1 MQVGLALFQERLDK
15 MELKKYKLADI
26 AKIEISGVDKKT
38 IEGETPVRLCN
49 FVDVYYNWAITKD
62 KAKRFMIASAK
73 QSEID
78 RFSIGKG
85 MVAIT
90 KDSETKYDIGVA
102 TYIADNF
109 DNVVLG
115 YHCALITPNP
125 TIVDGK
131 YLNAFMHTQY
141 IQKYFENNASGS
153 GQRYTLSNDTI
164 GNIPVLL
171 LSIEKQQT
179 IGKVLADIDR
189 KIELNKQIND
199 NLEAM
204 AKQLYD
210 YWFVQF
216 DFPNE
221 EGKPYK
227 SNGGAMVWNEKLKRE
242 IPQYW
247 STLPISTILDKYPT
261 TKRYETKEYL
271 SQGKYPIIDQGDTY
285 IVGYTNEDDNLLTRH
300 PAVLFGDHSTKVK
313 FLDFDFARGA
323 DGTHILYSSND
334 AVSQYYLY
342 LAVSTLQIP
351 NPGYSRH
358 FKYLKELPI
367 VIPSLSIAIKFA
379 NIVKPLF
386 KKWTNNI
393 FNNIALTKQRNEL
406 LPLLING
413 QASVNYHLSASFLS
427 SLILYRDQY
436 KFCPMKE
443 TIIQTVLDGMRAVL
457 TEKQLELLTDVTR
470 KALSECEITPKLA
483 EEEQRNKENAELL
496 GAFISSKKVEGC
508 SDKTI
513 HYYKSSIEKLIAT
526 VKKNVCD
533 ISTNDIRCY
542 LAEQQ
547 EQRGL
552 SKVTIDNLRRIYS
565 SFFSWLED
573 EDYITKSPVRRIH
586 KVRTDALVKEVLTDE
601 NIEVLRDSCQEL
613 RDIAMIDLLLSTGMR
628 VGELVKINREDI
640 DFQERQCVVFG
651 KGNKEREVYFNARTK
666 IHLKKYLE
674 QRTDTNPALF
684 VSLHEPHT
692 RLTIS
697 GVEVRLRQL
706 GKRVNLNKVHPH
718 KFRRTLATMAIDKGM
733 PIEQV
738 QKMLG
743 HVKIDTTL
751 HYAMVNQAN
760 VKAAHRKFLN

>member
-1 MQVGLALFQERLDK
+1 

-49 FVDVYYNWAITKD
+49 FVDVYYNWAITKE
-62 KAKRFMIASAK
+62 KAKSFMAASAK
-73 QSEID
+73 QTEINKC
-78 RFSIGKG
+78 SIGKG

-90 KDSETKYDIGVA
+90 KDSETRDDIGVA
-102 TYIADNF
+102 TYIADDF
-109 DNVVLG
+109 ENVVLG

-125 TIVDGK
+125 AVVDGK
-131 YLNAFMHTQY
+131 YLNAFMHTRY

-171 LSIEKQQT
+171 PSVEEQHT

-204 AKQLYD
+204 AKQLYE

-227 SNGGAMVWNEKLKRE
+227 SSGGAMVWNEKLKRE
-242 IPQYW
+242 IPQGW
-247 STLPISTILDKYPT
+247 NILPISDILDKYPT

-271 SQGKYPIIDQGDTY
+271 QIGKYPIIDQGDAY
-285 IVGYTNEDDNLLTRH
+285 IVGFTNENDNLLTRH

-323 DGTHILYSSND
+323 DGTQILYSSND

-342 LAVSTLQIP
+342 LVVSALQIP

-367 VIPSLSIAIKFA
+367 VIPSLSIATKFV

-386 KKWTNNI
+386 EKWTKNI
-393 FNNIALTKQRNEL
+393 FNNIALTKQRDEL
-406 LPLLING
+406 LPLLMNG
-413 QASVNYHLSASFLS
+413 QASVNYHLSVLFLS
-427 SLILYRDQY
+427 FLILYRDQY
-436 KFCPMKE
+436 KFYDMKE
-443 TIIQTVLDGMRAVL
+443 TIIQAVLDGMRAVL
-457 TEKQLELLTDVTR
+457 TDNQLELLTDVTR
-470 KALSECEITPKLA
+470 KALSECEITPKA
-483 EEEQRNKENAELL
+483 TVDEQRNKENAELL

-513 HYYKSSIEKLIAT
+513 HYYKSSIEKLITT

-533 ISTNDIRCY
+533 IATNDIRCY
-542 LAEQQ
+542 LADQQ

-751 HYAMVNQAN
+751 HYAMVNQTN
-760 VKAAHRKFLN
+760 VKIAHRKFLN